1 MTKGM
6 TGIFYTP
13 ETSNV
18 KLIIRGIDSNGIL
31 KTIEEFEI
39 EVPEY
44 VFNLIIHMNEEKD
57 KQI

>member
-1 MTKGM
+1 M

-13 ETSNV
+13 KTSNV
-18 KLIIRGIDSNGIL
+18 KLTIRGIDSNGIL
-31 KTIEEFEI
+31 KMIEEFEI

-44 VFNLIIHMNEEKD
+44 VFNLIVHINEEKD

>member
-1 MTKGM
+1 M

-13 ETSNV
+13 ETSRV
-18 KLIIRGIDSNGIL
+18 KLTVRGIDSSGIL

-44 VFNLIIHMNEEKD
+44 VFNLIVHINEEKD

>member
-1 MTKGM
+1 V

-13 ETSNV
+13 KTSNV
-18 KLIIRGIDSNGIL
+18 KLTIRGIDSNGIL

-44 VFNLIIHMNEEKD
+44 VFNLIVHINEEKD
-57 KQI
+57 KRM